1 MNNNEIDSPSNIE
14 PFKVVIRIRPFLQ
27 KELNN
32 QAQLNYSIKNNKT
45 IPNNYQIDYNKS
57 IFTIPNSSMLLL
69 QDHRI
74 GGKVTKE
81 FIFDK
86 IFNENNNNYYIFEN
100 CIKDMID
107 NLIKGY
113 NSTVLAYGITS
124 SGKTHT
130 IFGELNKKNIEGEK
144 GIIFNSVNYLF
155 HILKNNNNNNENQIN
170 TFTLKASYLE
180 IYNETV
186 IDLLNKSSSQQ
197 QKSNLMIV
205 EDPIKGIYVPDLLEY
220 TINSAESLLA
230 LINDGNTRRTMAPT
244 NQNVFSSRSHAILQI
259 NLEQHNIE
267 ENKIYTSKFL
277 IVDLAGSERGGI
289 EKGKRR
295 EEGANIN
302 KSLLSLGNC
311 INILSDKSKIGSFV
325 PYRDSKLTRILK
337 DSLGGNI
344 KTLMLACVSP
354 SQLYYDETLNTLN
367 YATRAKKIT
376 KKIVKNVKNIINEDE
391 TDYKEIIDALK
402 EEIETL
408 KKIIRDQEILL
419 KEKNLCNNNIN
430 YISYNNDDKNEI
442 NNFINNNNNDILF
455 NNEDIKDIN
464 LNEKKNNSF
473 LSEELSDISNKSEEN
488 KNNKYLNISV
498 DLDKYQNYLEKN
510 KNFSLNKDI
519 NQLESQIKELKNDK
533 IIIENQIIIKK
544 SQTIINKYNLLKSY
558 FDKYIEFINDKLIE
572 NIEECMILK
581 CNLKEINQLNLNNES
596 NLKVLNS
603 QLENVDL
610 ETTSMNRDY
619 IKLIEDVDNIQ
630 KAVDENNKIKIEI
643 HTNFTKSLQTKKILK
658 NILLSLLSSNNENGN
673 KYLNILKEREELKE
687 SKKNYEKQIKN
698 ILKEKN
704 KKDEEIN
711 KANKEL
717 EFLKKKLIEKDNTIN
732 HLKKLTINQN
742 FNDIN
747 INKNNNLTKINNNKN
762 ENFNN
767 DIINNGN
774 NNGFYMSKNNKE
786 IIEKSKSEIL
796 QNIINNCNNK
806 FNNNNNNKN
815 DENKKNNIN
824 LNLDSSKNLSSK
836 NNSISIIQQPS
847 PLNKNK
853 NISAS
858 NSTNFINNSNFNSNN
873 NNTNNIITTTN
884 YSTSPN
890 NTNTNQEKLKKKD
903 IKNIP
908 KLPINSTILNKN
920 KDNIN
925 KLNIHKKSKSILNI
939 KTSSLKIFINN
950 KEKNN
955 NNTNYEYEKK
965 NKENNNKTLK
975 TYLDINNDTINNSN
989 TNIFNN
995 IILKNDNI
1003 NSNNNNK
1010 NNESNLIKKKTSS
1023 KKKNNKDKNINNK
1036 SSIENNNI
1044 ISKIIPIKDNTYK
1057 NNINNNITNDNNND
1071 NNNNKDIKNIK
1082 RPFDISLISNEYDL
1096 LINNREKKEEENYN
1110 NNFIYEISDITNNKK
1125 FKDTIKSSTISVTTE
1140 KKKLNSLRQ
1149 ARYENKIKNEK
1160 DKIKLDNVTDF
1171 INKYE
1176 QFKNDINN
1184 NNSNNNNNNNSN
1196 NNSINNN
1203 SNSNNNI
1210 IVYSK
1215 SIKNDNNNNLN
1226 VIKEENNSNKINT
1239 EYNNNAFYI
1248 STNNTKTKK

>member
-155 HILKNNNNNNENQIN
+155 HILKNNNNNNNNQIN

-488 KNNKYLNISV
+488 KNNKYSNISV

-711 KANKEL
+711 KANREL

-732 HLKKLTINQN
+732 HLKKLTFNQN

-747 INKNNNLTKINNNKN
+747 INKNNNINNNKN

-774 NNGFYMSKNNKE
+774 NNGFYISKNNKE

-806 FNNNNNNKN
+806 FNNNN
-815 DENKKNNIN
+815 
-824 LNLDSSKNLSSK
+824 
-836 NNSISIIQQPS
+836 
-847 PLNKNK
+847 K
-853 NISAS
+853 NISSS
-858 NSTNFINNSNFNSNN
+858 NSTNFISNSNFNSNN

-890 NTNTNQEKLKKKD
+890 NTNTNQDKLKKKD
-903 IKNIP
+903 IKIIP

-950 KEKNN
+950 KQKNN
-955 NNTNYEYEKK
+955 NNNSNYKNKKK
-965 NKENNNKTLK
+965 NKENNNKTLE

-989 TNIFNN
+989 TNIFND
-995 IILKNDNI
+995 IILKNDNSNV
-1003 NSNNNNK
+1003 NSNNNKK
-1010 NNESNLIKKKTSS
+1010 NNDSNLIKKKTSS

-1036 SSIENNNI
+1036 STIKDNNYKNNNNNENNN
-1044 ISKIIPIKDNTYK
+1044 
-1057 NNINNNITNDNNND
+1057 
-1071 NNNNKDIKNIK
+1071 NNNNKDIK

-1096 LINNREKKEEENYN
+1096 LINNREKKEDENYN

-1125 FKDTIKSSTISVTTE
+1125 FKDTIKSSTISVNTE

-1184 NNSNNNNNNNSN
+1184 NSNNNINNNNNN
-1196 NNSINNN
+1196 
-1203 SNSNNNI
+1203 NSNNNI

-1215 SIKNDNNNNLN
+1215 SIKNDNNDLN

-1248 STNNTKTKK
+1248 STDKTKTKK

>member
-1 MNNNEIDSPSNIE
+1 MNNNEIDSSSNIE

-86 IFNENNNNYYIFEN
+86 IFDENNNNYYIFEN

-155 HILKNNNNNNENQIN
+155 HILKNNNNINNKNNNCQIN
-170 TFTLKASYLE
+170 SYTLKASYLE

-197 QKSNLMIV
+197 KSNLMIV

-220 TINSAESLLA
+220 SINSAESLLA

-376 KKIVKNVKNIINEDE
+376 KKIVKNVKNIVNEDE

-408 KKIIRDQEILL
+408 KKIIKDQEILL
-419 KEKNLCNNNIN
+419 KEKDALNNVNNNVN
-430 YISYNNDDKNEI
+430 YINYNNDDKNEI
-442 NNFINNNNNDILF
+442 NNFINNNNDVLF
-455 NNEDIKDIN
+455 NNDDIKDIN
-464 LNEKKNNSF
+464 LNENKNNSF
-473 LSEELSDISNKSEEN
+473 LSEEISDISNKSDEK
-488 KNNKYLNISV
+488 KNNNLANISV

-510 KNFSLNKDI
+510 KNISLNKDI

-533 IIIENQIIIKK
+533 MIIENQILIKK
-544 SQTIINKYNLLKSY
+544 SQTIINKYNIIKSY
-558 FDKYIEFINDKLIE
+558 YDKYIELINDKLIE

-596 NLKVLNS
+596 NLKVLNN

-658 NILLSLLSSNNENGN
+658 NILLSLLNSNNENGN

-698 ILKEKN
+698 MLKEKN

-717 EFLKKKLIEKDNTIN
+717 EILKRKLIEKDNTIN

-742 FNDIN
+742 NNEIN
-747 INKNNNLTKINNNKN
+747 INKNNNLTKINNNNNEKN
-762 ENFNN
+762 NN

-774 NNGFYMSKNNKE
+774 NNGFYISKNNKA

-806 FNNNNNNKN
+806 FNNNKN
-815 DENKKNNIN
+815 DEDKKNNIN
-824 LNLDSSKNLSSK
+824 FDSSKNMNLSSK
-836 NNSISIIQQPS
+836 NNNISIIQQPS
-847 PLNKNK
+847 PINKNK
-853 NISAS
+853 NISSS
-858 NSTNFINNSNFNSNN
+858 NSTTFNNNSNFNSNNN

-890 NTNTNQEKLKKKD
+890 NTNTNHDKLKNKG
-903 IKNIP
+903 IKIIP
-908 KLPINSTILNKN
+908 KLPINTTILNKNMN

-950 KEKNN
+950 KQKNN
-955 NNTNYEYEKK
+955 NNNNYKNKKK
-965 NKENNNKTLK
+965 NKENNNKTLE
-975 TYLDINNDTINNSN
+975 TYLDINNDINNSNSN

-995 IILKNDNI
+995 IILKNENNKI
-1003 NSNNNNK
+1003 NSNNNK
-1010 NNESNLIKKKTSS
+1010 INNESNIIKKKTSS
-1023 KKKNNKDKNINNK
+1023 KKKNNKDKNVNNK
-1036 SSIENNNI
+1036 STIESNV
-1044 ISKIIPIKDNTYK
+1044 ISKIIPLKDNTFK
-1057 NNINNNITNDNNND
+1057 NNNNNNSLTND
-1071 NNNNKDIKNIK
+1071 NNNKDIKNIK
-1082 RPFDISLISNEYDL
+1082 RPFDISLINNEYDL
-1096 LINNREKKEEENYN
+1096 LMNNQERKEEENFN
-1110 NNFIYEISDITNNKK
+1110 NNFIYETSDITYNKK
-1125 FKDTIKSSTISVTTE
+1125 YKDTIKSSTISITE

-1160 DKIKLDNVTDF
+1160 DKIGLDNVTDF

-1176 QFKNDINN
+1176 EFKNNIN
-1184 NNSNNNNNNNSN
+1184 NNSNN
-1196 NNSINNN
+1196 
-1203 SNSNNNI
+1203 NSNNNI

-1215 SIKNDNNNNLN
+1215 SNKNDNNLN
-1226 VIKEENNSNKINT
+1226 VIKEENNTNKINVD
-1239 EYNNNAFYI
+1239 YK
-1248 STNNTKTKK
+1248 NNTFYNSTDKTKK